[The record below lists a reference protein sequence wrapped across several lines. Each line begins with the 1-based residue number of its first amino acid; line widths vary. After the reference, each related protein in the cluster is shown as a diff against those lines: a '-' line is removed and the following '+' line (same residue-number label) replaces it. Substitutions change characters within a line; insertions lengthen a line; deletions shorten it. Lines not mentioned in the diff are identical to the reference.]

1 MIFFGT
7 QPTFTQVPPRRWD
20 SITAVL
26 APYSAARC
34 AQARPPLPPPMLIRS
49 NAFVDTARSVV
60 AESANDILHGV
71 SNPLL
76 DIDSLPAFDRIE
88 AAHARPALE
97 QVLTE
102 NRARLEQL
110 TSQPN
115 PTFAS
120 LVIPVEELAY
130 RLSRVWSPIGHL
142 NAVSNSD
149 AMREAYN
156 ECVPLLT
163 AYSSELGQ
171 NAALYRGYALVQER
185 EGDRLDAAQRKLLQN
200 ALRDFRLAGVDLPAE
215 RKTRYREVVQR
226 LAQLATKFSENVLDA
241 ARAFTRAVTDE
252 SELAG
257 LPPTALDRAASDAK
271 EMRRSGW
278 LFKLDQPTYMTIMT
292 SAESGQLRRDFYEA
306 WVTRASE
313 LGPSAGRF
321 DNNAIIDEILAL
333 RHKLASLLGYKNFAD
348 YALATRMAKS
358 SKQVLSF
365 LDDLARRCRPAARRE
380 FSDLEEFAGR
390 ELEAWDLAFFGE
402 RLQERRFRVSQEALR
417 PYFPLPKVLSGLFT
431 VTERLYGI
439 GVRERTGVS
448 VWHPSVRYY
457 DLTDADGSI
466 IAGFYLDPYS
476 RAEKRSGAWMDECVI
491 AKSLPAGRAL
501 PVAQLVCNFSAPV
514 GAAPSLLTHDE
525 VTTLFHEFGHGL
537 HHMLT
542 RVAYPSIAG
551 INGVAWDAVEL
562 PSQFMENF
570 VWRTEVLPLIS
581 AHVTTGEPLPADM
594 LKRLLGTRTFN
605 AALDTLRQIELASFD
620 FELHANFDPAVGA
633 RVAETLAAVRQRVA
647 VSPSA
652 PFNRMPASFA
662 HIFAGG
668 YAAGYYSYKWAEVLA
683 ADAFEAFEQAGVF
696 DPDTAARFL
705 DSILTRGGSLDAMD
719 AFVRF
724 RGRQPDVRPLLKQT
738 GIAA

>member
-1 MIFFGT
+1 MT
-7 QPTFTQVPPRRWD
+7 
-20 SITAVL
+20 
-26 APYSAARC
+26 
-34 AQARPPLPPPMLIRS
+34 
-49 NAFVDTARSVV
+49 
-60 AESANDILHGV
+60 
-71 SNPLL
+71 NPLL
-76 DIDSLPAFDRIE
+76 EFDSLPAFDRIE

-97 QVLTE
+97 HILAE
-102 NRARLEQL
+102 NRARLAEL
-110 TSQPN
+110 TAQSE

-120 LVIPVEELAY
+120 LVIPVEELSY

-142 NAVSNSD
+142 NAVANSP

-171 NAALYRGYALVQER
+171 NAALYAGYSRVLEN
-185 EGDRLDAAQRKLLQN
+185 EGSRLEPAERKLLEN
-200 ALRDFRLAGVDLPAE
+200 ALRDFRLAGVDLAAE
-215 RKTRYREVVQR
+215 TKARYRELVQR
-226 LAQLATKFSENVLDA
+226 LAHLATKFSENVLDA
-241 ARAFTRAVTDE
+241 ARAYSRSVTQE
-252 SELAG
+252 SELSG
-257 LPPTALDRAASDAK
+257 LPPTAIDRAAEDA
-271 EMRRSGW
+271 RDANQPGW
-278 LFKLDQPTYMTIMT
+278 LFKLDQPTYMTVMT
-292 SAESGQLRRDFYEA
+292 SAESDALRRDIYEA

-313 LGPSAGRF
+313 LGPSAGRY
-321 DNNAIIDEILAL
+321 DNTPIIEEILPL
-333 RHKLASLLGYKNFAD
+333 RHELAELLGYANYAD

-358 SKQVLSF
+358 SKQVLGF

-380 FSDLEEFAGR
+380 FSDLQEFAGR
-390 ELEAWDLAFFGE
+390 ELEAWDLAYFSE
-402 RLQERRFRVSQEALR
+402 RLQESRFKVSQEALR
-417 PYFPLPKVLSGLFT
+417 PYFPLPKVLEGLFA

-439 GVRERTGVS
+439 RVRERPGVS

-457 DLTDADGSI
+457 DLTDSQGHI
-466 IAGFYLDPYS
+466 VAGFYLDPYS
-476 RAEKRSGAWMDECVI
+476 RLEKRSGAWMDECVV
-491 AKSLPAGRAL
+491 AKSLPSGTTV
-501 PVAQLVCNFSAPV
+501 PVAQLVCNFTAPL

-570 VWRTEVLPLIS
+570 VWRPEVLPLIS
-581 AHVTTGEPLPADM
+581 AHVKTGEPLPADV
-594 LKRLLGTRTFN
+594 LQRLLGTRTFN

-620 FELHANFDPAVGA
+620 FELHAYFDPAVGA
-633 RVAETLAAVRQRVA
+633 RVADTLARVRQRVA
-647 VSPSA
+647 VA
-652 PFNRMPASFA
+652 PAAHFNRMPASFA

-683 ADAFEAFEQAGVF
+683 ADAFEAFEEAGIF
-696 DPDTAARFL
+696 DPATAGRFV
-705 DSILTRGGSLDAMD
+705 DSILARGGSLDAMD

-724 RGRQPDVRPLLKQT
+724 RGRPPDVRPLLKRT

>member
-1 MIFFGT
+1 
-7 QPTFTQVPPRRWD
+7 V
-20 SITAVL
+20 
-26 APYSAARC
+26 
-34 AQARPPLPPPMLIRS
+34 
-49 NAFVDTARSVV
+49 N
-60 AESANDILHGV
+60 
-71 SNPLL
+71 NPLL
-76 DIDSLPAFDRIE
+76 NFESLPAFDRIK

-97 QVLTE
+97 QILSE
-102 NRARLEQL
+102 NRARLAEL
-110 TSQPN
+110 TAQPQ

-120 LVIPVEELAY
+120 LIVPVEELSY

-142 NAVSNSD
+142 NAVANS
-149 AMREAYN
+149 AEMREAYN
-156 ECVPLLT
+156 ECLPLLT

-171 NAALYRGYALVQER
+171 NSALYAGYAHVLR
-185 EGDRLDAAQRKLLQN
+185 HEGGDLDPPQRKVLEN
-200 ALRDFRLAGVDLPAE
+200 ALRDFRLAGVDLPAD
-215 RKTRYREVVQR
+215 RKARYREVVQR

-241 ARAFTRAVTDE
+241 GRAYTRSVTDG

-257 LPPTALDRAASDAK
+257 LPANALDRAAADAR
-271 EMRRSGW
+271 EANQAGW
-278 LFKLDQPTYMTIMT
+278 LFKLDQPTYMTVMT
-292 SAESGQLRRDFYEA
+292 SAENPQLRREVYEA

-313 LGPSAGRF
+313 IGPSAGRF
-321 DNNAIIDEILAL
+321 DNNPVIAEILPL
-333 RHKLASLLGYKNFAD
+333 RHELALLLGFANFAD

-358 SKQVLSF
+358 GKQVLGF
-365 LDDLARRCRPAARRE
+365 LDDLARRCRPAARQE

-390 ELEAWDLAFFGE
+390 KLDAWDVAFFSE
-402 RLQERRFRVSQEALR
+402 RLQESRFRVSQEALR

-431 VTERLYGI
+431 LTERLYGI
-439 GVRERTGVS
+439 TVRERSAMS

-457 DLTDADGSI
+457 DLEDARGDI
-466 IAGFYLDPYS
+466 VAGFYLDPYS
-476 RAEKRSGAWMDECVI
+476 RTEKRSGAWMDECVV
-491 AKSLPAGRAL
+491 AKSLPSGRAL
-501 PVAQLVCNFSAPV
+501 PVAQLVCNFTAPV

-581 AHVTTGEPLPADM
+581 AHVSSGEPLPVD
-594 LKRLLGTRTFN
+594 LLQRLLGTRTFN

-620 FELHANFDPAVGA
+620 FELHAHFDPAAGA
-633 RVAETLAAVRQRVA
+633 RVAQTLDSVRQRVA
-647 VSPSA
+647 VVPAA
-652 PFNRMPASFA
+652 PFNRIPANFA

-683 ADAFEAFEQAGVF
+683 ADAFEVFEQAGVF
-696 DPDTAARFL
+696 DRDTATRFL
-705 DSILTRGGSLDAMD
+705 ESILARGGSLDAME